1 MEVSACPV
9 MPRRRKAF
17 ALVAAHAAD
26 LDAPKDQAEKVEGT
40 RGKRTPRSP
49 SEHLEAKTHETKL
62 MSAVGA
68 SRAETDSST
77 ALPGTAMGCGLDGS
91 RGITNDAGILVSHL
105 LQTAIIR

>member
-17 ALVAAHAAD
+17 DLVAAHAAD
-26 LDAPKDQAEKVEGT
+26 LDAPKDQAEEVEGT

-62 MSAVGA
+62 MAAAGA
-68 SRAETDSST
+68 SRAEADSRT

-91 RGITNDAGILVSHL
+91 RGLIKDAGILVSPL
-105 LQTAIIR
+105 LRR

>member
-1 MEVSACPV
+1 

-17 ALVAAHAAD
+17 NLVAAHAAD
-26 LDAPKDQAEKVEGT
+26 LDAPKDQAEEVEGT

-77 ALPGTAMGCGLDGS
+77 ALPGTAMGCLS
-91 RGITNDAGILVSHL
+91 RRVTMRESDLVSHL
-105 LQTAIIR
+105 LQTAIR

>member
-26 LDAPKDQAEKVEGT
+26 LDAPKDQAEEVEGT

-62 MSAVGA
+62 MAAAGA

-77 ALPGTAMGCGLDGS
+77 ALPGTAMGWP
-91 RGITNDAGILVSHL
+91 R
-105 LQTAIIR
+105 